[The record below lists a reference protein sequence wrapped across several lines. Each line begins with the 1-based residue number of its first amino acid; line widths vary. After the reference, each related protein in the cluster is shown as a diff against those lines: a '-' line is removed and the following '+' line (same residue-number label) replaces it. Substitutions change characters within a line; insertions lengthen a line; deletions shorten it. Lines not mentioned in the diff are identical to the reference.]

1 MIGLPTPLDD
11 IKSVGFV
18 TGNAI
23 PTLEYLLTGVVV
35 PCRSDR
41 RIVDPLPIGVIA
53 ESSIRRYL
61 IVCFGGFG
69 GIELEVSMV
78 LRRKRGLGGG
88 FEERENEEE
97 RGEAEER
104 EEEEGGVGRGRGRGG
119 GCVLL

>member
-1 MIGLPTPLDD
+1 MIGLPTPVDD

-23 PTLEYLLTGVVV
+23 PTLEYLLTGMVV

-53 ESSIRRYL
+53 ESIRRYL
-61 IVCFGGFG
+61 IVCFV
-69 GIELEVSMV
+69 GIELKVSMV
-78 LRRKRGLGGG
+78 LRGERGLGGG

-104 EEEEGGVGRGRGRGG
+104 EEEEGGVGRGRGTGGGG
-119 GCVLL
+119 GCVFL

>member
-1 MIGLPTPLDD
+1 MIGLPTPVDD

-61 IVCFGGFG
+61 IVCFGG
-69 GIELEVSMV
+69 IELEVSMV
-78 LRRKRGLGGG
+78 LRRERGLGGG
-88 FEERENEEE
+88 FEERENEEQ

-104 EEEEGGVGRGRGRGG
+104 EEEEGGVGRGRGG
-119 GCVLL
+119 GCVFL